1 MSCAGEGRRPV
12 AGCAFRRR
20 VLSASALVVFA
31 VWLVTAASASA
42 FTAQGSV
49 NQVYATGLPANAEAS
64 LLNKSGA
71 TLYTQNADSQGGLLF
86 RNVKPAAGYR
96 VRLTSNGE
104 TSGSVTVHT
113 AAAAPW
119 NPAVYNQSI
128 ADNGYQYLTTRDG
141 TQLALTVHPPTS
153 PAGQPGPPSQFH
165 FPEFPAATGYAPPYP
180 TLIEYSGYGYANPAG
195 PESGIAVL
203 ANLMGFAVVDVNMRG
218 TGCSGGAYDFFEP
231 LQNLDGYDVIETI
244 AKQSWVLNHKV
255 GMLGISYGGIS
266 QLFTAQLQPPDL
278 AAIAPLSVIDATAT
292 TLYPGGIVN
301 NGFAVAWAEERQQN
315 AEPAGPGHGQ
325 SWAYKRVQE
334 GDVTCTANQA
344 LHGEAANLLQKIK
357 ENATYHP
364 KVADPLDPITFVNK
378 INVPV
383 FMACQFEDEQT
394 GGHCPMLAQH
404 FTGTTK
410 KWFTYTNGA
419 HIDSLDPYTYDRLY
433 DFYELYVA
441 HKAPIEN
448 AAPVQAA
455 APVVYKEAMGLPEG
469 DVVTLPPDPIQ
480 TQPTYGMALAEFE
493 KIPAIRVLF
502 DNGAGEAPP
511 GGTTAAGNPYPGFE
525 QTFSA
530 FPVPGTTA
538 RSWYLGTAGTLSDT
552 PSSVKGVDTYTSD
565 ANALP
570 LTDYSANTGTG
581 GLWGNASQWEYNWQ
595 QNPPGSAV
603 SYVSAPLTENAVAV
617 GAGAIHLWVK
627 SSTPDVD
634 LQATVS
640 EVSPEGNE
648 TFVQDGWMRAS
659 ERALA
664 KTANNIFKQTPTLL
678 EPIPSVK
685 KMTPMPAGRFVPITI
700 PLYFEGHVYRAGSR
714 VRLTIAGPNGT
725 QPIWSS
731 TETQPAGGTA
741 QVSIKFS
748 PTKAASLILPIV
760 PGVSVPTTQP
770 ACPSLRNEPCRSY
783 QAFVNNGS

>member
-1 MSCAGEGRRPV
+1 
-12 AGCAFRRR
+12 
-20 VLSASALVVFA
+20 
-31 VWLVTAASASA
+31 
-42 FTAQGSV
+42 
-49 NQVYATGLPANAEAS
+49 
-64 LLNKSGA
+64 
-71 TLYTQNADSQGGLLF
+71 
-86 RNVKPAAGYR
+86 
-96 VRLTSNGE
+96 
-104 TSGSVTVHT
+104 
-113 AAAAPW
+113 
-119 NPAVYNQSI
+119 
-128 ADNGYQYLTTRDG
+128 
-141 TQLALTVHPPTS
+141 
-153 PAGQPGPPSQFH
+153 
-165 FPEFPAATGYAPPYP
+165 
-180 TLIEYSGYGYANPAG
+180 
-195 PESGIAVL
+195 
-203 ANLMGFAVVDVNMRG
+203 
-218 TGCSGGAYDFFEP
+218 
-231 LQNLDGYDVIETI
+231 
-244 AKQSWVLNHKV
+244 
-255 GMLGISYGGIS
+255 
-266 QLFTAQLQPPDL
+266 
-278 AAIAPLSVIDATAT
+278 
-292 TLYPGGIVN
+292 
-301 NGFAVAWAEERQQN
+301 
-315 AEPAGPGHGQ
+315 
-325 SWAYKRVQE
+325 
-334 GDVTCTANQA
+334 
-344 LHGEAANLLQKIK
+344 
-357 ENATYHP
+357 
-364 KVADPLDPITFVNK
+364 
-378 INVPV
+378 
-383 FMACQFEDEQT
+383 
-394 GGHCPMLAQH
+394 
-404 FTGTTK
+404 
-410 KWFTYTNGA
+410 
-419 HIDSLDPYTYDRLY
+419 
-433 DFYELYVA
+433 
-441 HKAPIEN
+441 
-448 AAPVQAA
+448 
-455 APVVYKEAMGLPEG
+455 
-469 DVVTLPPDPIQ
+469 
-480 TQPTYGMALAEFE
+480 MALAEFE

-502 DNGAGEAPP
+502 DNGAGEAPL
-511 GGTTAAGNPYPGFE
+511 GGSTAAGNPYPGFE

-538 RSWYLGTAGTLSDT
+538 RPWYLGTAGTLGDT

-640 EVSPEGNE
+640 EVGPEGNE

-770 ACPSLRNEPCRSY
+770 ACPSLRNEPCRVY
-783 QAFVNNGS
+783 RAFVNNGS